1 MTVRILS
8 LTALCVLSLGGA
20 AFGQDMAEMYAQGY
34 RLDAEL
40 KARSASIMPSLRWQR
55 NVTFA
60 EALPVKEGKS
70 TTSLALDLLH
80 PADAVAKPRPLVL
93 FVHGGGWASGNRSMG
108 EGFLPLFAGGGAVA
122 GTLSYRLSRDAP
134 YPAALQDVAAAV
146 AWIRTNAASLGVDPD
161 RIAIWGHSAGAHL
174 AIHTAVFDPERAEGI
189 RCAVGVAGP
198 YNLLLEENKSMFG
211 EMMVRNFLRDP
222 EDPMGTGEGAEDAI
236 RARAREA
243 SPVNHVDRS
252 DPPLLLIQG
261 GRDSLCA
268 SAQARDMAAAAMDA
282 GAEVHLGFYPEI
294 GHVPT
299 DPDVFRTIS
308 RFMDRHLGTSC
319 SAFFDSIWP
328 VEQVVASTAVQDT
341 KE

>member
-1 MTVRILS
+1 MIVRILS
-8 LTALCVLSLGGA
+8 LSALCTLSLGA
-20 AFGQDMAEMYAQGY
+20 TASAQDMAAMYAQGFK
-34 RLDAEL
+34 LDAEL
-40 KARSASIMPSLRWQR
+40 KARSAPIMPTLRWQR
-55 NVTFA
+55 EVTFA
-60 EALPVKEGKS
+60 EALPVKEGKT

-80 PADAVAKPRPLVL
+80 PADSTSKPRPLVL
-93 FVHGGGWASGNRSMG
+93 FVHGGGWSSGNRSMG

-134 YPAALQDVAAAV
+134 YPAALQDVATAL
-146 AWIRTNAASLGVDPD
+146 AWIRTNANSLGVDPN
-161 RIAIWGHSAGAHL
+161 RIAIWGHSAGAQL
-174 AIHTAVFDPERAEGI
+174 AIHTAVFDPERAQGI

-222 EDPMGTGEGAEDAI
+222 MDPMGTGQGAEDAI
-236 RARAREA
+236 RARAQEA
-243 SPVNHVDRS
+243 SPVNHLDGS

-261 GRDSLCA
+261 GKDTLCA
-268 SAQARDMAAAAMDA
+268 TAQARDMAAAAMEA
-282 GAEVHLGFYPEI
+282 GLEVHLGFYPEI

-328 VEQVVASTAVQDT
+328 VEQVVAASAAQDT

>member
-1 MTVRILS
+1 MIVRILS
-8 LTALCVLSLGGA
+8 LSALWTLSLGTTVSA
-20 AFGQDMAEMYAQGY
+20 QDMAAMYAQGFK
-34 RLDAEL
+34 LDAEL
-40 KARSASIMPSLRWQR
+40 KARSAPIMPTLRWQR
-55 NVTFA
+55 EVTFA

-80 PADAVAKPRPLVL
+80 PADSTSKPRPLVL

-134 YPAALQDVAAAV
+134 YPAALQDVAAAL
-146 AWIRTNAASLGVDPD
+146 AWIRTNADSLGVDPN
-161 RIAIWGHSAGAHL
+161 RIAIWGHSAGAQL
-174 AIHTAVFDPERAEGI
+174 AIHTAVFDPERAQGI

-222 EDPMGTGEGAEDAI
+222 VDPMGTGQGAEDAI
-236 RARAREA
+236 RARAQEA
-243 SPVNHVDRS
+243 SPVNHLDGS

-261 GRDSLCA
+261 GKDTLCA
-268 SAQARDMAAAAMDA
+268 TAQARDMAASAMEA
-282 GAEVHLGFYPEI
+282 GLEVHLGFYPEI

-328 VEQVVASTAVQDT
+328 VEQVVAASAAQDT

>member
-1 MTVRILS
+1 MTVRIRSFLG
-8 LTALCVLSLGGA
+8 LCVLSLGA
-20 AFGQDMAEMYAQGY
+20 AASAQDMAEMYAQGY

-40 KARSASIMPSLRWQR
+40 KARSAPIMPSLRWQR
-55 NVTFA
+55 NVIFA

-80 PADAVAKPRPLVL
+80 PADAAAKPRPLVL

-134 YPAALQDVAAAV
+134 YPAPLQDVAAAV

-243 SPVNHVDRS
+243 SPVNHLDRS
-252 DPPLLLIQG
+252 DPQI
-261 GRDSLCA
+261 GRA
-268 SAQARDMAAAAMDA
+268 
-282 GAEVHLGFYPEI
+282 
-294 GHVPT
+294 HV
-299 DPDVFRTIS
+299 
-308 RFMDRHLGTSC
+308 
-319 SAFFDSIWP
+319 
-328 VEQVVASTAVQDT
+328 
-341 KE
+341 

>member
-1 MTVRILS
+1 MIVRILF
-8 LTALCVLSLGGA
+8 LFALWTLALATAASA
-20 AFGQDMAEMYAQGY
+20 QDMAAMYAQGFK
-34 RLDAEL
+34 LDAEL
-40 KARSASIMPSLRWQR
+40 KTRSAPIMTTLRWQR

-60 EALPVKEGKS
+60 EALPVKEGNS
-70 TTSLALDLLH
+70 TISLALDLLH
-80 PADAVAKPRPLVL
+80 PTDSTAEPRPLVL
-93 FVHGGGWASGNRSMG
+93 FVHGGGWTSGNRSMG

-134 YPAALQDVAAAV
+134 YPAPLQDVAAAV
-146 AWIRTNAASLGVDPD
+146 AWVRTNAKSLGVDPD

-174 AIHTAVFDPERAEGI
+174 AIHTAVFDPERAKGI
-189 RCAVGVAGP
+189 CCAVGIAGP

-222 EDPMGTGEGAEDAI
+222 ADPMGTGEGAEDAI

-243 SPVNHVDRS
+243 SPVNHLDSS

-261 GRDSLCA
+261 GKDSLCA

-282 GAEVHLGFYPEI
+282 GAEIHLGFYPEI
-294 GHVPT
+294 GHIPT

-308 RFMDRHLGTSC
+308 QFMDRHLGTSC

-328 VEQVVASTAVQDT
+328 IEQAVAAMPDLER

>member
-1 MTVRILS
+1 MTVRILP
-8 LTALCVLSLGGA
+8 LTAWCVLALGA
-20 AFGQDMAEMYAQGY
+20 VASAQDMAEMYAQAFQ
-34 RLDAEL
+34 LDAEL
-40 KARSASIMPSLRWQR
+40 KRRSAPIMSSLRWQR

-60 EALPVKEGKS
+60 EELPVKKGKS

-80 PADAVAKPRPLVL
+80 PADATDKPRPLVL
-93 FVHGGGWASGNRSMG
+93 FVHGGGWSSGNRSMG
-108 EGFLPLFAGGGAVA
+108 DGFLPLFAGGGAVA

-146 AWIRTNAASLGVDPD
+146 AWIRANAESLAVDPD

-174 AIHTAVFDPERAEGI
+174 ALHTAVFDPQRAEGI
-189 RCAVGVAGP
+189 RCAVGVSGP

-222 EDPMGTGEGAEDAI
+222 EDPLGTGEGAEDAI

-243 SPVNHVDRS
+243 SPVNHLDRS
-252 DPPLLLIQG
+252 DPPILLIQG
-261 GRDSLCA
+261 GKDSLCA
-268 SAQARDMAAAAMDA
+268 SAQARNMAAAAMDS

-319 SAFFDSIWP
+319 SGFFDSIWP
-328 VEQVVASTAVQDT
+328 VEQVFSSSAAQDT

>member
-1 MTVRILS
+1 MIVRILS
-8 LTALCVLSLGGA
+8 LSALWTLSLGTTA
-20 AFGQDMAEMYAQGY
+20 SAQDMAAMYAQGFK
-34 RLDAEL
+34 LDAEL
-40 KARSASIMPSLRWQR
+40 KARSAPIMPTLRWQR
-55 NVTFA
+55 EVTFA

-80 PADAVAKPRPLVL
+80 PADSTSKPRPLVL
-93 FVHGGGWASGNRSMG
+93 FVHGGGWSSGNRSMG

-134 YPAALQDVAAAV
+134 YPAALQDVAAAL
-146 AWIRTNAASLGVDPD
+146 AWIRTNADSLAVDPD
-161 RIAIWGHSAGAHL
+161 RIAIWGHSAGAQL
-174 AIHTAVFDPERAEGI
+174 AIHTAVFDPERAQGI

-222 EDPMGTGEGAEDAI
+222 VDPMGTGQGAEDAI
-236 RARAREA
+236 RARAQEA
-243 SPVNHVDRS
+243 SPVNHLDGS

-261 GRDSLCA
+261 GKDTLCA
-268 SAQARDMAAAAMDA
+268 TAQARDMAAAAMEA
-282 GAEVHLGFYPEI
+282 GLEVHLGFYPEI

-319 SAFFDSIWP
+319 SAFFESIWP
-328 VEQVVASTAVQDT
+328 VEQVVAASAAQDT